1 MRVAGALVPDLHPVS
16 LTSSASAVL
25 CCKGP
30 LRYILR
36 FVAYPDVGG
45 WGDTCMCL
53 TTVRMTGCTAEQPK
67 VSRWA
72 WLGFTFLFLLQNQFR
87 PCLICACVHVC
98 MHACV
103 FENVC
108 VT

>member
-45 WGDTCMCL
+45 WGCGHKQGD
-53 TTVRMTGCTAEQPK
+53 V
-67 VSRWA
+67 
-72 WLGFTFLFLLQNQFR
+72 FLSLSQVV
-87 PCLICACVHVC
+87 AD
-98 MHACV
+98 
-103 FENVC
+103 
-108 VT
+108 

>member
-16 LTSSASAVL
+16 LTSSVSAVL

-53 TTVRMTGCTAEQPK
+53 TTVGMTGCTAEQPE
-67 VSRWA
+67 VSRC
-72 WLGFTFLFLLQNQFR
+72 LDLDLLFYFCRKTNSG
-87 PCLICACVHVC
+87 PV
-98 MHACV
+98 
-103 FENVC
+103 
-108 VT
+108 